1 MYYMAQQ
8 SNLTPLMKQYFAVRE
23 QNPGIVLFFR
33 LGDFYE
39 MFDDQAREISALL
52 GLTLTSRNGM
62 PMCGIPYHAAN
73 TYITRLLAA
82 GKKIG
87 ICEQTSSVMD
97 KETKLFERKVVRVIT
112 PGTIV
117 EDSLLDANQANY
129 LLAIDITPG
138 GWALA
143 CVEVST
149 GEFWVNQN
157 DKDPSLTNLAAAL
170 AAINPSEIIG
180 AKETLERLRQK
191 VIIPGTLTLTPVAP
205 FDGDYTLPVYWPAM
219 GAWQEHKR
227 ALSCALQVMKYVNAT
242 DPSVQKTLIPTYREL
257 KECLQIDENA
267 VAALELV
274 KSQEGAR
281 TGSLWALLD
290 KTKTAIGSRKLKEWI
305 LHPLLDLAEISQRQ
319 NCVEAFMTNQSA
331 IADLSALL
339 ETISDVQRIITRTA
353 TGTASPRD
361 VSGLRRSLLNVD
373 ALAQWFVNYGA
384 VAPHLKD
391 QFTHIL
397 PTLQEMS
404 KLLYQAINETPPL
417 HISDGN
423 VIREGY
429 SAELDEL
436 RSLKNNS
443 NQTLQEICERERAKT
458 GITTLKVGVNSVY
471 GYYFEV
477 TKSHLSKV
485 PYGYVRKQTLVN
497 AERFITEELKE
508 LEDKIT
514 HAEQKI
520 LRLEAHLFDTLRQ
533 TLAQYIEEFKQ
544 FAQIVAELD
553 VYESLAL
560 VALKHGYTKPVVDQ
574 GTELYYEQGRH
585 PLVEQTLPAGNF
597 VPNGLH
603 LGTPD
608 NQIMLIT
615 GPNMGGKSVY
625 LKQTAIIVILAQM
638 GSFVPAQ
645 HARIGLVDRI
655 MTRIGAHDA
664 LSRGNSTFMVEMN
677 ETAHILASLTPRS
690 LILLDEVGRGTST
703 FDGISIAWAI
713 VEYLYKPKGGA
724 KVIFATHYFELIDLE
739 NKYARV
745 KNYHVEAQ
753 EYKDAQGESK
763 LAFLYQIKPG
773 AADQSY
779 GIHVAELA
787 GLPAACTLRAKK
799 VLKDLEAKKGTKIS
813 VKEQD
818 MVKDLFSSPIVEEI
832 KMADPDK
839 LTPMA
844 ALQLICEWK
853 KRINE

>member
-1 MYYMAQQ
+1 MKPD
-8 SNLTPLMKQYFAVRE
+8 NLTPLMRQYFSIRE

-52 GLTLTSRNGM
+52 GLTLTARNGM
-62 PMCGIPYHAAN
+62 AMCGIPYHAVN

-87 ICEQTSSVMD
+87 ICEQTSSVID
-97 KETKLFERKVVRVIT
+97 KDSKLFERKIVRVIT
-112 PGTIV
+112 PGTLV
-117 EDSLLDANQANY
+117 EDSLLDANQSNY
-129 LLAIDITPG
+129 LVALDVTAT

-157 DKDPSLTNLAAAL
+157 DQDPALTNLAAAL
-170 AAINPSEIIG
+170 AAVNPSEIIG
-180 AKETLERLRQK
+180 TKATLDVLNQK
-191 VIIPGTLTLTPVAP
+191 VVLPASLTLTTVAA
-205 FDGDYTLPVYWPAM
+205 FDGDYTLPAHWPALK
-219 GAWQEHKR
+219 AWGKHQA
-227 ALSCALQVMKYVNAT
+227 ALACALQIMKYLNVT
-242 DPSVQKTLIPTYREL
+242 EPSVQATLIPSYREL

-267 VAALELV
+267 VASLELV
-274 KSQEGAR
+274 KGQEGAR
-281 TGSLWALLD
+281 RGSLWELLD
-290 KTKTAIGSRKLKEWI
+290 RTKTAVGSRKLKEWI
-305 LHPLLDLAEISQRQ
+305 LHPLLDLAEIAQRQ
-319 NCVEAFMTNQSA
+319 NCVEAFTKDQAA

-339 ETISDVQRIITRTA
+339 ETISDVERMITRTA
-353 TGTASPRD
+353 AGSATPRD
-361 VSGLRRSLLNVD
+361 IAGLRRSLLNVQ
-373 ALAQWFVNYGA
+373 AIYQWFENYPQI
-384 VAPHLKD
+384 APHLKEE
-391 QFTHIL
+391 FETIYS
-397 PTLQEMS
+397 TLQEMS
-404 KLLYQAINETPPL
+404 RLLYSAINEAPPL
-417 HISDGN
+417 HLSDGD
-423 VIREGY
+423 VIRAGY
-429 SAELDEL
+429 NADLDEL
-436 RSLKNNS
+436 RALKANS
-443 NQTLQEICERERAKT
+443 RGTLNEICERERAKT
-458 GITTLKVGVNSVY
+458 GITTLKVGVNSVF

-497 AERFITEELKE
+497 AERFITEELKQ

-520 LRLEAHLFDTLRQ
+520 LRLEAALFDQLRV
-533 TLAQYIEEFKQ
+533 TLAQHLEAFKQ
-544 FAQIVAELD
+544 FARIISELD
-553 VYESLAL
+553 VYEALAL
-560 VALKHGYTKPVVDQ
+560 CALKGNYTKPTVDNSA
-574 GTELYYEQGRH
+574 ELYYENGRH
-585 PLVEQTLPAGNF
+585 PLVESVLPAGQF
-597 VPNGLH
+597 VPNGIQI
-603 LGTPD
+603 GTPD
-608 NQIMLIT
+608 NQIMIIT
-615 GPNMGGKSVY
+615 GPNMGGKSVF

-645 HARIGLVDRI
+645 NAHIGLVDRI

-677 ETAHILASLTPRS
+677 ETAHILASMTPRS

-739 NKYARV
+739 NKYTRV
-745 KNYHVEAQ
+745 KNFHVEAQ
-753 EYKDAQGESK
+753 EYKDEQGHSK

-787 GLPAACTLRAKK
+787 GLPAACTLRARK
-799 VLKDLEAKKGTKIS
+799 VLKDLEAKKGVKIS
-813 VKEQD
+813 AKEQD

-839 LTPMA
+839 LTPLA

>member
-1 MYYMAQQ
+1 MKQQ
-8 SNLTPLMKQYFAVRE
+8 PTLTPLMKQYFAVRE

-39 MFDDQAREISALL
+39 MFDDQAREVSALL
-52 GLTLTSRNGM
+52 GLTLTARNGM
-62 PMCGIPYHAAN
+62 AMCGIPYHAAN

-87 ICEQTSSVMD
+87 ICEQTSAVMD
-97 KETKLFERKVVRVIT
+97 KETKLFERKVIRVIT

-117 EDSLLDANQANY
+117 EDSLLDANQSNY
-129 LLAIDITPG
+129 LLAVDVTAT

-157 DKDPSLTNLAAAL
+157 DKDSSLANLAAAL
-170 AAINPSEIIG
+170 AAVNPSEIIG
-180 AKETLERLRQK
+180 TKEALDCLRQK
-191 VIIPGTLTLTPVAP
+191 VVIPHSLTLTSVPA
-205 FDGDYTLPVYWPAM
+205 FSGEYALPASWPALN
-219 GAWQEHKR
+219 AWKEHEH
-227 ALSCALQVMKYVNAT
+227 ALACALQVMRYINVT
-242 DPSVQKTLIPTYREL
+242 EPSIQRTLVPSYREL
-257 KECLQIDENA
+257 TACLQIDENA
-267 VAALELV
+267 VSSLELV
-274 KSQEGAR
+274 SGQEGGR
-281 TGSLWALLD
+281 GGSLWAFLD
-290 KTKTAIGSRKLKEWI
+290 KTKTAGGSRKLKEWI
-305 LHPLLDLAEISQRQ
+305 LHPLLSVPEIARRQ
-319 NCVEAFMTNQSA
+319 NCVEAFVGNQSA
-331 IADLSALL
+331 LADLSALL

-353 TGTASPRD
+353 TGVASPRD
-361 VSGLRRSLLNVD
+361 ISGLRRSLLNVE
-373 ALAQWFVNYGA
+373 ALAQWFANYG
-384 VAPHLKD
+384 VLVPHLRE
-391 QFTHIL
+391 QFTHVF

-404 KLLYQAINETPPL
+404 KLLYQAINEAPPL
-417 HISDGN
+417 HLSDGN
-423 VIREGY
+423 VIRDGY
-429 SAELDEL
+429 SVELDEL
-436 RSLKNNS
+436 RSIKNNS
-443 NQTLQEICERERAKT
+443 NQTLQQICEREREKT
-458 GITTLKVGVNSVY
+458 GIATLKVGVNSVY

-477 TKSHLSKV
+477 TRSQLAKV

-514 HAEQKI
+514 HSEQKI
-520 LRLEAHLFDTLRQ
+520 LRLETHLFDTLRQ

-553 VYESLAL
+553 VYEALAL
-560 VALKHGYTKPVVDQ
+560 VALKGGYTKPVVDES
-574 GTELYYEQGRH
+574 TELYYEQGRH

-603 LGTPD
+603 LGTPE

-625 LKQTAIIVILAQM
+625 LKQTAILVILAQM

-645 HARIGLVDRI
+645 KAHIGLVDRI

-677 ETAHILASLTPRS
+677 ETSHILASVTPRS

-739 NKYARV
+739 NKYSRV

-753 EYKDAQGESK
+753 EYKDANGESK

-773 AADQSY
+773 AADRSY

-832 KMADPDK
+832 KMADPNK
-839 LTPMA
+839 LTPME
-844 ALQLICEWK
+844 ALQLISEWK

>member
-1 MYYMAQQ
+1 MQKTT
-8 SNLTPLMKQYFAVRE
+8 LTPLMKQYYSIRD
-23 QNPGIVLFFR
+23 QHPGIILFFR

-39 MFDDQAREISALL
+39 MFDEQAREVSALL
-52 GLTLTSRNGM
+52 GLTLTARNGT

-87 ICEQTSSVMD
+87 ICEQTSAVMD
-97 KETKLFERKVVRVIT
+97 KETKLFERKVIRVIT
-112 PGTIV
+112 PGTLV

-129 LLAIDITPG
+129 LVALDLTPT

-149 GEFWVNQN
+149 GEFWVSEQE
-157 DKDPSLTNLAAAL
+157 KDAGLTGLSAAL
-170 AAINPSEIIG
+170 ATANPSEII
-180 AKETLERLRQK
+180 ATQEVLDTLQRKILLPAS
-191 VIIPGTLTLTPVAP
+191 VTLTSVPA
-205 FDGDYTLPVYWPAM
+205 FDGDYTLPATWPALR
-219 GAWQEHKR
+219 AWEGRKR
-227 ALSCALQVMKYVNAT
+227 ALACALQIMHYVHVT
-242 DPSVQKTLIPTYREL
+242 EPSVQATLIPTYREL
-257 KECLQIDENA
+257 KNYLQIDENA

-274 KSQEGAR
+274 KGQEGGR
-281 TGSLWALLD
+281 NGSLWALLD
-290 KTKTAIGSRKLKEWI
+290 KTKTAGGSRKLKEWI
-305 LHPLLDLAEISQRQ
+305 LHPLLDVQEIIQRQ
-319 NCVEAFMTNQSA
+319 NCVEAFVNTQAA

-339 ETISDVQRIITRTA
+339 ETVSDVERIMTRIA
-353 TGTASPRD
+353 AGTASPRD
-361 VSGLRRSLLNVD
+361 VSGLRRSLLSVE
-373 ALAQWFVNYGA
+373 ALANWFKTYPH
-384 VAPHLKD
+384 VAQHLTA
-391 QFTHIL
+391 QFEQIY
-397 PTLQEMS
+397 PTLQEMAR
-404 KLLYQAINETPPL
+404 LLYEAINETPPL
-417 HISDGN
+417 HLSDGN
-423 VIREGY
+423 VIRPGY
-429 SAELDEL
+429 NADLDEL
-436 RSLKNNS
+436 RSLKENS
-443 NQTLQEICERERAKT
+443 NQTLGEICAREREKT

-497 AERFITEELKE
+497 AERFITEELKQ

-520 LRLEAHLFDTLRQ
+520 LKLEAHLFAAVRSAVAEHLS
-533 TLAQYIEEFKQ
+533 EFKQ
-544 FAQIVAELD
+544 FAQLVSELD
-553 VYESLAL
+553 VYEALAL
-560 VALKHGYTKPVVDQ
+560 CALKGNYTKPVVD
-574 GTELYYEQGRH
+574 GGEELAYENGRH
-585 PLVEQTLPAGNF
+585 PLVERTLPGGSF
-597 VPNGLH
+597 VPNSITI
-603 LGTPD
+603 GTPD
-608 NQIMLIT
+608 TQIMLIT

-645 HARIGLVDRI
+645 KAHIGLVDRV

-677 ETAHILASLTPRS
+677 ETAHILASMTPRS

-703 FDGISIAWAI
+703 FDGISIAWSI
-713 VEYLYKPKGGA
+713 VEYLYKPKSGA
-724 KVIFATHYFELIDLE
+724 KVLFATHYFELIDLA
-739 NKYARV
+739 NKYERV
-745 KNYHVEAQ
+745 KNFHVEAQ
-753 EYKDAQGESK
+753 EYKDAQGQSK

-799 VLKDLEAKKGTKIS
+799 VLKDLEAKKGTRIS

-839 LTPMA
+839 LTPLA